1 MIAYAGTTYDV
12 NQSFTPKTG
21 DTILTT
27 MGSADDAFLPGY
39 YVDANLQFAMTETSG
54 LYLGAVYQ
62 SSGDY
67 TQEVTSEDGLSK
79 YSTRVD
85 LSALQ
90 GVRAGV
96 SFKF

>member
-1 MIAYAGTTYDV
+1 M
-12 NQSFTPKTG
+12 PKTG
-21 DTILTT
+21 DTIVGT
-27 MGSADDAFLPGY
+27 MGNSDDALLPGY

-67 TQEVTSEDGLSK
+67 TLQVTREDGLST